1 MSPPDGTRRAEP
13 AGLAAARAG
22 LDRLSAGALGWIRH
36 HLEFLDPR
44 SAGAGLPTTPRVK
57 AILQL
62 AQLGQAWARVRPGDQ
77 GLDQVTATLRELC
90 GQPQFAGQLAADRS
104 YARQYQ
110 LMYCALAPAGPAD
123 PLRQAL
129 LARLAA
135 AGDLARLGRS
145 PYLRLEL
152 RYYAELAGVRH
163 GIEPYGDLY
172 AASVL
177 ARPGA
182 GRHVTDAEACD
193 ITHTIFYLSAFGGR
207 DPGLAPGDRERA
219 LRIAG
224 QLTDLY
230 VQRDEWDLA
239 GKFLLTQ
246 FCLGADPAATSSG
259 MAGIQRLA
267 QVQVRSGAIPGRS
280 AAQRA
285 GDSAPAVEFFRASY
299 QATLVAALASLIIS
313 PERTSPAPL
322 PTRRTA

>member
-1 MSPPDGTRRAEP
+1 MSLLDGARQSGP
-13 AGLAAARAG
+13 ADLAPAAARAG
-22 LDRLSAGALGWIRH
+22 LDRLSAGALRWIRD

-57 AILQL
+57 AVLQL
-62 AQLGQAWARVRPGDQ
+62 AQLGQAWARARPGDQ
-77 GLDQVTATLRELC
+77 GLDQVTAILRELC
-90 GQPQFAGQLAADRS
+90 QQPEFAGHLAADPS
-104 YARQYQ
+104 YVRQYQ
-110 LMYCALAPAGPAD
+110 LMYCALAPAGPD
-123 PLRQAL
+123 DRLRQAL

-152 RYYAELAGVRH
+152 RYYADLAGVSH
-163 GIEPYGDLY
+163 GIESYGDLY
-172 AASVL
+172 EASVL

-182 GRHVTDAEACD
+182 GRRITDAEACD

-207 DPGLAPGDRERA
+207 DPGLAAGHRERA

-224 QLTDLY
+224 QLTDHY

-246 FCLGADPAATSSG
+246 FCLGADPARTPSG
-259 MAGIQRLA
+259 MAAIQRLV
-267 QVQVRSGAIPGRS
+267 QVQVRGGAIPGRS
-280 AAQRA
+280 AAQQA
-285 GDSAPAVEFFRASY
+285 PESASAVEFFRKSY

-313 PERTSPAPL
+313 SECA
-322 PTRRTA
+322 